1 MANKKRISR
10 SAVRRSAKC
19 AFQKAVD
26 NTEEVKGG
34 FCDGKKAIKNSDQEK
49 IKVVNVWKIQ
59 GSLDID
65 TRVKVLYPNDPRWD
79 YALSYDNRMYYVEI
93 HPAETSEVDKVV
105 SKVRW
110 LKNWLKTKAEEID
123 KLPKANY
130 PYIWVQSGRYAIL
143 PNSKEMRK
151 LSAAGLIITKTLNLK

>member
-1 MANKKRISR
+1 MANKRHNKG
-10 SAVRRSAKC
+10 SAERVVKC
-19 AFQKAVD
+19 AFQEAVEK
-26 NTEEVKGG
+26 TAEVRNG
-34 FCDGKKAIKNSDQEK
+34 FCVGKQAIKNSDRGK
-49 IKVVNVWKIQ
+49 IEAADDRKLQ

-65 TRVKVLYPNDPRWD
+65 SQVKMLYPHDPRWD
-79 YALSYDNRMYYVEI
+79 YALSYDNMMYYVEI

-110 LKNWLKTKAEEID
+110 LKNWLRAKAPEID
-123 KLPKANY
+123 KLPKAAY

-151 LSAAGLIITKTLNLK
+151 LSVAGLITTKTLNLK